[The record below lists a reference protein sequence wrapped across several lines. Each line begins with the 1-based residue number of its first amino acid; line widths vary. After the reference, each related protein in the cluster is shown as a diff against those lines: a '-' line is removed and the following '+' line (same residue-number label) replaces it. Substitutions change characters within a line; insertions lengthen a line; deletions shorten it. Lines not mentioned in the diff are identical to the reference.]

1 LSPNVRLESTPSGVY
16 TRRSLVHPRAAAGFS
31 MTPNQQLQKPT
42 GSTPPVFRIGC
53 GVLSVLLTLFS
64 LFFVAAAVSDLVIK
78 HDPKEFGVLIGMTV
92 LFGGLAA
99 AGVFAAW
106 KFLRSAPAPPNF
118 DLENRILQLA
128 AAKGCRLTVGMVAL
142 YCRVSIEESRAALER
157 MALQG
162 AANVEVENDG
172 GIVYDFSD
180 LLPSGGDAPARGG
193 ERPVQLP

>member
-1 LSPNVRLESTPSGVY
+1 
-16 TRRSLVHPRAAAGFS
+16 
-31 MTPNQQLQKPT
+31 MTPNQLQKPT
-42 GSTPPVFRIGC
+42 GSTPGVFRYGC
-53 GVLSVLLTLFS
+53 GILGVGLALLS
-64 LFFVAAAVSDLVIK
+64 LFFVAAAFIDLVVNRNA
-78 HDPKEFGVLIGMTV
+78 KEAPVLVGMIV

-106 KFLRSAPAPPNF
+106 KFFRTTPAPLNV

-142 YCRVSIEESRAALER
+142 HCRVSIEESRAALER
-157 MALQG
+157 MVLQG
-162 AANVEVENDG
+162 AAMPDVEDDG

-180 LLPSGGDAPARGG
+180 LLPSGGDSSTRGG